1 MAGKVMVKVRP
12 IRLKRAYTSDTPTS
26 WNITDLQ
33 YLDIRLWYSFLN
45 ISSRGQQ
52 LMRIPVQISPHEP
65 EIITDPSRM
74 KVNSP
79 KEARFHYCT
88 R

>member
-26 WNITDLQ
+26 WKHHRPTVLRYKTLALVSKHFIT
-33 YLDIRLWYSFLN
+33 
-45 ISSRGQQ
+45 GAAV
-52 LMRIPVQISPHEP
+52 MRIPAQMSPHEP

-79 KEARFHYCT
+79 KEARFHHCT